1 MNCRTNPLTIC
12 ALTNDSEQIG
22 SFAPPT
28 ELSEVI
34 VVESGHA
41 GCEEAITAARLG
53 LNTALLTLNL
63 DRIRL
68 AALQSCSWRTAKSQ
82 LVHEVDALSG
92 MIGRLAV
99 LPPYKNGT

>member
-63 DRIRL
+63 DRIAWQPCNPVVGERPR
-68 AALQSCSWRTAKSQ
+68 ANWCTKWMPS
-82 LVHEVDALSG
+82 VE
-92 MIGRLAV
+92 
-99 LPPYKNGT
+99 